1 MPFRGFDAPVLRA
14 LAVLALAQVIGWGT
28 VGLPAIVGRQIAA
41 DLGIDLATVF
51 AGSSVLYV
59 VMGLWAPVL
68 AKALPRFGAR
78 LMMMSGAALA
88 APGFVMLALARE
100 PIVYFA
106 AWAVLGTAGAAMLT
120 TSAYVALNEIAGPQS
135 KSAIGALMVITGLS
149 SSIFWPTTAIL
160 ADAAG
165 WRATSLVYAAAMI
178 LACLPLYAFGLP
190 RRPADAMGGIAATGG
205 AKPASVIR
213 DRQTFFLIVAG
224 IALNAFVTF
233 GFAAILIELL
243 KAQGLTATQ
252 AIAFGSTLGLVQI
265 SARALDLV
273 GGGRWDGVTTGLV
286 AGVALPVAMAVMMFG
301 GGSAWSIA
309 AFILIYGLGSGAL
322 AVARATIPLAF
333 YDRAAYAEAVAH
345 ISLPLNLISALAP
358 PLLAGLLTAVGANAV
373 LGLAALCST
382 TALVL
387 LLLLARRRPQ
397 ASRWI
402 AS

>member
-149 SSIFWPTTAIL
+149 SSIFWPTTAL
-160 ADAAG
+160 LSDAMG
-165 WRATSLVYAAAMI
+165 WRTTCLIYAAAMVI
-178 LACLPLYAFGLP
+178 ACLPLYALGLP
-190 RRPADAMGGIAATGG
+190 RRPAGEAATAGG
-205 AKPASVIR
+205 AKPAAAIG
-213 DRQTFFLIVAG
+213 DRRTFLLIVAG

-243 KAQGLTATQ
+243 KAQGLPTTQ
-252 AIAFGSTLGLVQI
+252 AIAFGSALGLVQI
-265 SARALDLV
+265 SARALDLL
-273 GGGRWDGVTTGLV
+273 GGGRWDGITTGLV
-286 AGVALPVAMAVMMFG
+286 AGLALPVAMGLMILG
-301 GGSAWSIA
+301 GGAWWSVA

-333 YDRAAYAEAVAH
+333 YDKAAYAEAVAH

-358 PLLAGLLTAVGANAV
+358 PLLAGLLTKVGANAV
-373 LGLAALCST
+373 LGLAALCSMA
-382 TALVL
+382 ALVL
-387 LLLLARRRPQ
+387 LLLLARRRPRAAQ
-397 ASRWI
+397 WAAS
-402 AS
+402 